1 MNLRRSLAGPVMM
14 IAILLLGVLPWFL
27 PNILRR
33 WRDWHVSRVV
43 TVGLALSF
51 QFALFLW
58 VISLT
63 DRMPPVAFS
72 RLAEKAL
79 IAAFLMSF
87 AYVLLALAI
96 RALRRLAGIFR

>member
-1 MNLRRSLAGPVMM
+1 M
-14 IAILLLGVLPWFL
+14 

-33 WRDWHVSRVV
+33 WRGWHVSRVV
-43 TVGLALSF
+43 TVGLALPI

-58 VISLT
+58 VISLKYW
-63 DRMPPVAFS
+63 MPPVAFS

-79 IAAFLMSF
+79 IAAFLVSF
-87 AYVLLALAI
+87 AYVLLALVT